1 MGDLNS
7 STFTQPWNVS
17 IVNYNGTD
25 HLWSKFAPPWVGTPN
40 VRGTFDI
47 LESCIFTLIACV
59 FTALHLDVIPNPT
72 WQRLLLEKIKWVLL
86 TIVVPEISL
95 LTASNQIGCAW
106 ALKSKLK
113 KIQKQQKS
121 SISSPEADFEIN
133 LKYAYFIVMGG
144 LRFDVNDILSIPDLD
159 PSAEKLFKDP
169 EPQNGRKPVRKAVRA
184 GPPAIVALANKGHW
198 IKVLEKDID
207 DKSKAGI
214 FQKVLVLIQV
224 LWMIMQCVCRFVFG
238 LPLTL
243 LEIHTMLHVIF
254 AIIQYCYWIKKPLD
268 VQEPIV
274 VQPHGFEAE
283 LAIMLQKQFY
293 SRMSYSLALFPSR
306 QTPEQLPPQGPLGSQ
321 MRWIDQAASAEM
333 KVGDVLPS
341 GLALYRSD
349 VLDALFPLEHIW
361 GGQTLVKHKIGSRP
375 KYAKHSFPLTTEF
388 LRRWDIILSK
398 YPDEQR
404 ENLAETSMRIRQ
416 HRCDEDGILDV
427 PEREKRILLLVRL
440 DEFRQELQLN
450 CERYFWEGRS
460 FFSLDLAPHFE
471 TQGSLS
477 KYRPMWKFWRNNSM
491 ATVRIQDVENHHEA
505 SPLLGSDAETI
516 NIPPQRKRRII
527 QLLCAFAFTLML
539 ADGLQAAGLLQIYE
553 SAICN
558 DYYKTHYLEVS
569 KHDRCRIQPV
579 QKELALC
586 TVPYGL
592 LAERIGRRRVLI
604 LSGTAIFAS
613 LAWVMAMCYWRFA
626 PIRWVL
632 FSGFFLFIGGGDAV
646 ASSVVHAMVTDVTD
660 RAERFFGP
668 AISVPLMEKGH
679 SWTVLVLAEIIIF
692 SVTFILPLFI
702 PETLHLRNKNLARMV
717 GLCQQDE
724 ACAPTGFYHIGA
736 SRQHLDIKPIMP
748 LATCRP
754 RTPDLC
760 PRALHC
766 HRSIYS
772 LARYSL
778 SYARGKILLSLFQG
792 AQGLLVLVLLP
803 LLTRLIAKP
812 RGWTDWAR
820 DRRYV
825 ISSISLISFG
835 LLVIGFAPALAIEAS
850 GLIFVALGSCT
861 TGLFMSLL
869 GGVVRPNE
877 ISTVYSAALTL
888 SMVSRSVVAPV
899 MSVLLVKGM
908 ELGRVWMGLP
918 FVLMAAMMTAVTAA
932 SGFISPGKVDRESVG
947 QEQGFEYDLVNQRIC
962 IPGEMILGI
971 M

>member
-59 FTALHLDVIPNPT
+59 FTALHLDIIPNPT

-214 FQKVLVLIQV
+214 FQKALVLIQV

-306 QTPEQLPPQGPLGSQ
+306 QTPEQPPPQGPLGSQ

-375 KYAKHSFPLTTEF
+375 KYVKHSFPLTTEF

-398 YPDEQR
+398 YPNEQR

-477 KYRPMWKFWRNNSM
+477 KYRPMWKFWRYDK
-491 ATVRIQDVENHHEA
+491 I
-505 SPLLGSDAETI
+505 
-516 NIPPQRKRRII
+516 
-527 QLLCAFAFTLML
+527 TLI
-539 ADGLQAAGLLQIYE
+539 AAGLSMCYGGIHLIPTFLLTFPSYTEALLWELSCLIIVGALPLYVIISGLIWLSIWCLFLTKSNVLVFPQRTPESLKRFIRTFAKYYCIY
-553 SAICN
+553 
-558 DYYKTHYLEVS
+558 
-569 KHDRCRIQPV
+569 
-579 QKELALC
+579 
-586 TVPYGL
+586 L
-592 LAERIGRRRVLI
+592 LSVL
-604 LSGTAIFAS
+604 GTAYVLSRAFIVAEIFAS
-613 LAWVMAMCYWRFA
+613 LRHCPVGVFITFQWLQ
-626 PIRWVL
+626 L
-632 FSGFFLFIGGGDAV
+632 FPHF
-646 ASSVVHAMVTDVTD
+646 
-660 RAERFFGP
+660 
-668 AISVPLMEKGH
+668 
-679 SWTVLVLAEIIIF
+679 
-692 SVTFILPLFI
+692 
-702 PETLHLRNKNLARMV
+702 
-717 GLCQQDE
+717 
-724 ACAPTGFYHIGA
+724 
-736 SRQHLDIKPIMP
+736 
-748 LATCRP
+748 
-754 RTPDLC
+754 
-760 PRALHC
+760 
-766 HRSIYS
+766 
-772 LARYSL
+772 
-778 SYARGKILLSLFQG
+778 
-792 AQGLLVLVLLP
+792 
-803 LLTRLIAKP
+803 
-812 RGWTDWAR
+812 
-820 DRRYV
+820 
-825 ISSISLISFG
+825 
-835 LLVIGFAPALAIEAS
+835 
-850 GLIFVALGSCT
+850 
-861 TGLFMSLL
+861 
-869 GGVVRPNE
+869 
-877 ISTVYSAALTL
+877 
-888 SMVSRSVVAPV
+888 
-899 MSVLLVKGM
+899 
-908 ELGRVWMGLP
+908 
-918 FVLMAAMMTAVTAA
+918 
-932 SGFISPGKVDRESVG
+932 
-947 QEQGFEYDLVNQRIC
+947 
-962 IPGEMILGI
+962 
-971 M
+971 